1 MALFRRKLSEYDKAY
16 QKQFR
21 EIYSRARM
29 RDAMMAAK
37 RDALQA
43 ARIDTRKMS
52 HARDG
57 SSLKGVLSSA
67 QTAAQEWAKNVEA
80 AERRG
85 FGIGGGPERAYGKH
99 AFRRRNK

>member
-52 HARDG
+52 RAQDG
-57 SSLKGVLSSA
+57 GSLKGVLSGA
-67 QTAAQEWAKNVEA
+67 QAAASQFAANVEEA
-80 AERRG
+80 NRRI
-85 FGIGGGPERAYGKH
+85 GIGCGPERAYGKH